1 VIIKSN
7 RNYQLAFTVENC
19 CVSFVVHTEFLSKIQ
34 TSFSLQGLMTYSD
47 NILFE
52 DVLDYQQKYQK
63 LSSIPLQKKK

>member
-1 VIIKSN
+1 VIITSN

-19 CVSFVVHTEFLSKIQ
+19 CVSFVVHTEFLSNIQ

-52 DVLDYQQKYQK
+52 DVLDY
-63 LSSIPLQKKK
+63 